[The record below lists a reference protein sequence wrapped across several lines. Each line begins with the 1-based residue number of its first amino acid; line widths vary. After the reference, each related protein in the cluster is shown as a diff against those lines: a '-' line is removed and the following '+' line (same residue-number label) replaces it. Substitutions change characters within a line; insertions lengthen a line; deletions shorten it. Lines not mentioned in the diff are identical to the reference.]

1 MGGGPK
7 GLNDY
12 HTDTNDLL
20 SQDRANGLGTDM
32 YETVQDRN
40 DLPQIEQPEF
50 NEQINTQPLQQMPN
64 LPSSNVQN

>member
-12 HTDTNDLL
+12 HTDINDLL

-50 NEQINTQPLQQMPN
+50 NEQINSQPLQQRPN